1 MTDLFDQLE
10 GGHDGAADEARAS
23 RRTQGSESGGSGGG
37 PRRPRGSRRRGSMFS
52 FVAMIAMFAGLAVVA
67 FLVVR
72 PLFSSGDPEAS
83 ISDFPGPGTT
93 EVLVVIP
100 EGATG
105 SEIGLLLKDHGVVA
119 TTEAFGQAY
128 SANSAATS
136 IQPGTYRLMQQMA
149 AKDAVSALL
158 DSNNRADVRVTIPE
172 GNRSD
177 QIYQRVADAFGI
189 STEEAYDAAHDYAAL
204 GLEGPPNTNPEAID
218 PMEGWFYPSTYSVP
232 PDGEAVDLFKQM
244 YDRTIAE
251 LDGLGIAP
259 EDRLRVL
266 TLGSIAIREVN
277 NDEDWAK
284 AVRAME
290 NRLAEGS
297 EFGGRLQ
304 VDTSL
309 DYAWALQHPGEEMD
323 QNLHNTDQSPY
334 NTRIVPGLPPSP
346 ISSIDARLMGAVIA
360 PAEGDW
366 TYWIT
371 VDLCTGETRFT
382 SDYEGEFLPWRE
394 EYKEFERRW
403 NANDRQCPLPE
414 S

>member
-1 MTDLFDQLE
+1 MTDLFDQLD
-10 GGHDGAADEARAS
+10 GGHGAAEQAPASHRAQPS
-23 RRTQGSESGGSGGG
+23 AADGGSGG

-52 FVAMIAMFAGLAVVA
+52 FVAMIAIFAGLAVVA

-72 PLFSSGDPEAS
+72 PLFSSGDPQANV
-83 ISDFPGPGTT
+83 SDFPGPGTN

-105 SEIGLLLKDHGVVA
+105 NDIGLLLKDQGVVA
-119 TTEAFGQAY
+119 TTEAFGHAY

-149 AKDAVSALL
+149 AKDAVAALL
-158 DSNNRADVRVTIPE
+158 DRDNRADIDVTIPE
-172 GNRSD
+172 GYRSD
-177 QIYQRVADAFGI
+177 QIYQRVADGLGI
-189 STEEAYDAAHDYAAL
+189 SYDDAYAAAHDYAAL
-204 GLEGPPNTNPEAID
+204 GLDGPPNTNEGVID

-232 PDGEAVDLFKQM
+232 PDGKATDLFKQM

-251 LDGLGIAP
+251 LDGIGVAP

-266 TLGSIAIREVN
+266 TLGSIAIKEVD

-304 VDTSL
+304 VDSTFE
-309 DYAWALQHPGEEMD
+309 YAWALQHPGEEMD
-323 QNLHNTDQSPY
+323 QNLHNTDPSPY
-334 NTRIVPGLPPSP
+334 NTRLAAGLPPSP
-346 ISSIDARLMGAVIA
+346 IASVDSRLMGAVLA

-371 VDLCTGETRFT
+371 VDLCTRETRFT
-382 SDYEGEFLPWRE
+382 SDYEGEFVPWRE
-394 EYKEFERRW
+394 EYKQFEQRW
-403 NANDRQCPLPE
+403 IANDRQCPLPE